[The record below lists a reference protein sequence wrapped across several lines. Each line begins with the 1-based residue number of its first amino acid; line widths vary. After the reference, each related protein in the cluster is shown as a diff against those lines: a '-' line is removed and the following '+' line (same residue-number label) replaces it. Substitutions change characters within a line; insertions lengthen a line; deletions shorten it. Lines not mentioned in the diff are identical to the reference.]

1 LEEVTTKNRKKKTK
15 KKKSKPKKEEESDV
29 EPESEPEEGEGKDED
44 NSLAMSRL
52 TQLAERRKQQREA
65 RGEEFEK
72 QEPRLDVGDRKGM
85 LLKDLIM
92 NRRQA
97 FRPGFKPFTVAV
109 KGNQVSSSFFFFFF
123 FFFFLAFF
131 PFCPSNFARQA
142 QRLTCS

>member
-1 LEEVTTKNRKKKTK
+1 MEEVTTKNRKKKKKTKTKKNK
-15 KKKSKPKKEEESDV
+15 KKKPKKDEESDV
-29 EPESEPEEGEGKDED
+29 EPESEPEEGDEKDED

-72 QEPRLDVGDRKGM
+72 QEPRLDVGDRKGV

-92 NRRQA
+92 NRRQV

-109 KGNQVSSSFFFFFF
+109 KGNHSRSFF
-123 FFFFLAFF
+123 
-131 PFCPSNFARQA
+131 
-142 QRLTCS
+142 